1 MSNLSPN
8 KNQLKFPNFG
18 LNNGLA
24 NDINE
29 ILKSS
34 NKFYNM
40 EIDPR
45 LLSNDNV
52 IIDNRLSNNSQIVNN
67 NLANFSNKISNSN
80 SINSILNPSL
90 SSNVK
95 SVMMNPSLSSTNSV
109 MMNPSLSSTNSV
121 MMNPSLSSTNSVM
134 MNPSLSST
142 NSSDIITQLDYK
154 IKELQLFLFNL
165 KQLNKN
171 LIETDNYKSY
181 VKKIKVDFL
190 AEIVKVI
197 INNVE
202 KDPKNNK
209 ILLNNFNEIIGFKYG
224 EYDNNIKIKKLKKI
238 ILKYRFPETGNKNF
252 TFDNDSKFIIKK
264 FKINFL
270 EDIINFIKSNSNITN
285 SNNIDFYVNNI
296 KSNNVQ
302 LKIPI
307 TIEEVMRY
315 DKSKQN
321 NKDFN
326 DYLNTVTY
334 IPLDLF
340 NKMNNSNYPN
350 NSLKSIVKDV
360 IIESNINKL
369 NQNLL
374 NSYISS
380 GMSSINPGMSSI
392 NPGMSSIN
400 SGMSSNLTNP
410 EMSSINS
417 GMSSINPGMNSNLTN
432 PGMNSNLT
440 NPGMNSNL
448 TNPGMNSNLT
458 NNNIRPKSPIK
469 SIIPEK
475 KNKSI
480 KKKDKL
486 IKKNNIKT
494 ISILSKNQKLIK
506 K

>member
-109 MMNPSLSSTNSV
+109 MMNPSLSSTNS
-121 MMNPSLSSTNSVM
+121 
-134 MNPSLSST
+134 
-142 NSSDIITQLDYK
+142 SDIITQLDYK

-181 VKKIKVDFL
+181 VKKIKINFL

-209 ILLNNFNEIIGFKYG
+209 ILLNNFNEILGFKYG

-392 NPGMSSIN
+392 NSGMSSINSGMSSINSGMSSINPGMSSINPGMSSIN

-417 GMSSINPGMNSNLTN
+417 GMSSIN